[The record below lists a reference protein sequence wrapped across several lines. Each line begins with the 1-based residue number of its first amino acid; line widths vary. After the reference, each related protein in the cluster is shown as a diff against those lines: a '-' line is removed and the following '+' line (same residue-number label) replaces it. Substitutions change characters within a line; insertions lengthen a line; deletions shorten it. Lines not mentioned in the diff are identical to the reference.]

1 MKVGKSTQY
10 PPINSMMYF
19 PQSLSILPAKIIYMI
34 AGGIE
39 MKQSTAILL
48 VAATY
53 IGTVIG
59 AGFATGKEIVTFF
72 SNFGAL
78 GTIGI
83 IVSCYLLTYFGTK
96 IMLIS
101 AQIEAY
107 SYKEFN
113 EYLFGK
119 AWGKLINIMIF
130 VIVMSVTSVMLSG
143 AGAVFHEQIGV
154 PYFVGI
160 LTTIL
165 LVCLVAMKGL
175 KGLFAIN
182 SYIVPLIILFGFF
195 IFISIFDD
203 DPAQL
208 LTPFLSISIPEHPF
222 WAISPFTYA
231 SFNVIT
237 AMVVLVPL
245 GKEMKDEKVLRW
257 GGFIGGLGLLILL
270 LLSHFSLLVN
280 PATFPFEI
288 PMAEIVKQFGSL
300 IHVMFLL
307 IIFSEIFNTVTANVY
322 GISRQ
327 IKMSFGVKYNHAVI
341 GILLIIF
348 LISQQYGY
356 GQLLSILY
364 PLFGYIGLIYLV
376 VLVWKRIPSN

>member
-1 MKVGKSTQY
+1 
-10 PPINSMMYF
+10 
-19 PQSLSILPAKIIYMI
+19 
-34 AGGIE
+34 
-39 MKQSTAILL
+39 MKQWTAILL

-101 AQIEAY
+101 AHIKAY

-113 EYLFGK
+113 DYLFGHT
-119 AWGKLINIMIF
+119 WGKVINIMIF
-130 VIVMSVTSVMLSG
+130 IIVMSVTSVMLSG
-143 AGAVFHEQIGV
+143 AGAVFHEQLGI

-160 LTTIL
+160 ITTIL
-165 LVCLVAMKGL
+165 LVFLVVMRGL

-182 SYIVPLIILFGFF
+182 SYIVPLIILFGLF

-203 DPAQL
+203 NPSL
-208 LTPFLSISIPEHPF
+208 LLAPFLSITIPEHPF
-222 WAISPFTYA
+222 WTISPFTYA

-245 GKEMKDEKVLRW
+245 GKEIQDEYVLKW
-257 GGFIGGLGLLILL
+257 GGFLGGLGLFILL

-280 PATFPFEI
+280 PTTFPFDI
-288 PMAEIVKQFGSL
+288 PMAEIVKQFGGL
-300 IHVMFLL
+300 IHILFLL

-327 IKMSFGVKYNHAVI
+327 VKTSFGIKYNHAVLA
-341 GILLIIF
+341 ILLIIF
-348 LISQQYGY
+348 LVSQQYGY

-364 PLFGYIGLIYLV
+364 PLFGYIGLLYLA
-376 VLVWKRIPSN
+376 VLLITKVPK

>member
-1 MKVGKSTQY
+1 
-10 PPINSMMYF
+10 MMHF

-119 AWGKLINIMIF
+119 AWGKLINIIIF

-143 AGAVFHEQIGV
+143 AGAVFHELIGV
-154 PYFVGI
+154 PYFVVI

-165 LVCLVAMKGL
+165 LVYLVVMKGL

-182 SYIVPLIILFGFF
+182 SYIVPLVILFGFS

-208 LTPFLSISIPEHPF
+208 LTPFLSISIPEH
-222 WAISPFTYA
+222 
-231 SFNVIT
+231 
-237 AMVVLVPL
+237 
-245 GKEMKDEKVLRW
+245 
-257 GGFIGGLGLLILL
+257 
-270 LLSHFSLLVN
+270 
-280 PATFPFEI
+280 
-288 PMAEIVKQFGSL
+288 
-300 IHVMFLL
+300 
-307 IIFSEIFNTVTANVY
+307 
-322 GISRQ
+322 
-327 IKMSFGVKYNHAVI
+327 
-341 GILLIIF
+341 
-348 LISQQYGY
+348 
-356 GQLLSILY
+356 
-364 PLFGYIGLIYLV
+364 
-376 VLVWKRIPSN
+376 